1 MHWKLHRGLKC
12 SSVGEEVTSFDFPYI
27 LNCLGMVSL
36 RRFPRFSM
44 LRMRNS
50 NKETRLGGVEQ
61 TPINSCAWGE
71 TEVPGEINSYDRG
84 EQYNSED
91 CAPRFVEYEGIC
103 PRGSL
108 ERFVKSRR
116 NCPRL
121 VEPKR
126 DSST

>member
-1 MHWKLHRGLKC
+1 
-12 SSVGEEVTSFDFPYI
+12 
-27 LNCLGMVSL
+27 MVSL

-71 TEVPGEINSYDRG
+71 TEVPGEINSYNQG
-84 EQYNSED
+84 EGNKTQKIVPQALWTMKEF
-91 CAPRFVEYEGIC
+91 APK
-103 PRGSL
+103 GSL
-108 ERFVKSRR
+108 ERFVKSRH